1 MRFDPR
7 AVPVRPHR
15 GGPASAYGTQLIGQG
30 FDNKGFQQRVGE
42 ISSVSVKSADESADE
57 SAERVSR
64 TSQQNESKALLEEV
78 RCPRVVAVP
87 VDRAVARSLVHADRF
102 CQRGVGVEP
111 DGVVPELAGLV
122 LQVAQQP

>member
-7 AVPVRPHR
+7 AVPVCPHR

-30 FDNKGFQQRVGE
+30 FDHKGFEQRVGE
-42 ISSVSVKSADESADE
+42 IFSVTDESTDE
-57 SAERVSR
+57 PTHEPAH
-64 TSQQNESKALLEEV
+64 ESNTLLEEV
-78 RCPRVVAVP
+78 RCPRIVVVP
-87 VDRAVARSLVHADRF
+87 ADRAVARSLVHADRF

-122 LQVAQQP
+122 LQVTQQP